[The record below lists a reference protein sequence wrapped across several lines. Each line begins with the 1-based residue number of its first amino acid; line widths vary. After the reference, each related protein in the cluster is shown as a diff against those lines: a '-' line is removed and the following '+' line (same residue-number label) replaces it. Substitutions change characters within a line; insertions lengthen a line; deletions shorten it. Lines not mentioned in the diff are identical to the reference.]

1 MPPYWRRNYR
11 YRNWRRRR
19 PYRWRTRGF
28 VRRQRF
34 RRRRAYRVRRR
45 RIRKKL
51 SKIRVHEFQPE
62 TIRLCKIKGTKCLF
76 QGGYD
81 RRSNNYAQY
90 IGSIVPEH
98 EPGGGGWSLMV
109 FSLDSLWE
117 DYEHLQ
123 NIWTTSN
130 AGLPLCRFLGVT
142 MKFYQQEY
150 TDYVV
155 NYDLCWPM
163 KDTPLTHANSH
174 PQRMLLQKNKIV
186 VPSLLTKRRKKP
198 YVKKFIQPPAQLKNE
213 WYFQKDLAGV
223 DLLMLTTTACDLRNS
238 FISPPAKSNNITL
251 TSLNTNFWYNRNF
264 QRPSA
269 TTGYSPKNNTYM
281 YTQGNGTTATPTNK
295 AQLIYLGNSIDY
307 QPGSK
312 LPNSQSEGGQMT
324 TWGNPFYHLYT
335 QTDIPIYVSQM
346 PPTTLPTNVTGKIT
360 ETTQYL
366 GVKVRYNPEK
376 DTGEGNMAYFLP
388 NTTGSGWDPPEDPN
402 LRIEGF
408 PLWVMLWGWADW
420 IKKLAHIG
428 KVDENYML
436 VVRSSFFDSQLPAY
450 VFLDDSFWNGE
461 GPYKT
466 QMSTYDH
473 FHWYPQFKYQKLS
486 IETISTSG
494 PYVAH
499 TPSQNALQAKCIY
512 SFKFKWGGCPRTIE
526 KIYAPSS
533 QPTWITPHNFTIG
546 SKIQNPRTNP
556 LTYIYPWDTK
566 RDIIT
571 EKALQR
577 IQEQQETDE
586 LLSKSTGIPSTSRSD
601 PKPILQKTQESD
613 QETSSEEEEKT
624 PLQLQLNKLRRRQR
638 LLKQLLLKTHQN
650 IE

>member
-19 PYRWRTRGF
+19 PYRWRTRSF

-45 RIRKKL
+45 RIHKKL
-51 SKIRVHEFQPE
+51 SKIRIHEFQPE
-62 TIRLCKIKGTKCLF
+62 TIKLCKIKGTKCLF
-76 QGGYD
+76 QGGSQ
-81 RRSNNYAQY
+81 RKSNNYAQY

-142 MKFYQQEY
+142 MRFYQQEY

-155 NYDLCWPM
+155 TYDLCWPM

-198 YVKKFIQPPAQLKNE
+198 YVKKFIKPPAQLKNE
-213 WYFQKDLAGV
+213 WYFQKDLAGI

-269 TTGYSPKNNTYM
+269 TTGYTPKNNTYL
-281 YTQGNGTTATPTNK
+281 YTQGNGTTTTPTK
-295 AQLIYLGNSIDY
+295 KTQLIYLGNSTDY
-307 QPGSK
+307 QPGK
-312 LPNSQSEGGQMT
+312 HLDKNGGSMH
-324 TWGNPFYHLYT
+324 TWGNPFFHLYT
-335 QTDIPIYVSQM
+335 QTDIPIYVSQTA
-346 PPTTLPTNVTGKIT
+346 PSALQDNIT
-360 ETTQYL
+360 SGTITQTTQYL
-366 GVKVRYNPEK
+366 GIKVRYNPER
-376 DTGEGNMAYFLP
+376 DTGEGNMAYFLS
-388 NTTGSGWDPPEDPN
+388 NITGAGWDPPEDPN

-408 PLWVMLWGWADW
+408 PLWLMLWGWADW
-420 IKKLAHIG
+420 IKKLAHIS
-428 KVDENYML
+428 KVDENYLL
-436 VVRSSFFDSQLPAY
+436 VIRSKFFDSELPAY
-450 VFLDDSFWNGE
+450 VFLDESFWHGQ
-461 GPYKT
+461 GPYNT
-466 QMSTYDH
+466 DLDNYDH
-473 FHWYPQFKYQKLS
+473 FHWYPQFKYQKMS
-486 IETISTSG
+486 IETLSTSG

-499 TPSQNALQAKCIY
+499 PPSDNALQAKCIY

-526 KIYAPSS
+526 KVYAPSS
-533 QPTWITPHNFTIG
+533 QPTWITPHHFTVG

-571 EKALQR
+571 DKALQR

-586 LLSKSTGIPSTSRSD
+586 LLSKPTGIPTTSRSD
-601 PKPILQKTQESD
+601 PKPILQKTKESD
-613 QETSSEEEEKT
+613 EETSSEEEEKT

-638 LLKQLLLKTHQN
+638 LLKQLLLKSHPN